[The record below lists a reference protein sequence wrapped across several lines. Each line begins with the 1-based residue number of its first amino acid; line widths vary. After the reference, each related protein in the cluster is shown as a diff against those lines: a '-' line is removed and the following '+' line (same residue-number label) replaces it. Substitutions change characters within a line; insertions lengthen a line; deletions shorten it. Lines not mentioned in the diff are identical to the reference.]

1 MSKKP
6 TLKELLY
13 YVSNHLRE
21 KDIDHALIGGLAVA
35 LHGYPRATVDV
46 DLLVRDEDRVALVET
61 LTAAGFTCEEVNDEM
76 AHFSGLG
83 TVDCLFAHRE
93 TSLQML
99 ENAKPIDQSTVDIL
113 EVEDII
119 GLKIQAYANDP
130 SRQWKDQ
137 ADIAELMR
145 ANPEL
150 DRLRILGYAAMFD
163 RQAEVEQMLDTILD
177 SMLTPPRKTE

>member
-6 TLKELLY
+6 TLKELLN

-21 KDIDHALIGGLAVA
+21 NGIDHALIGGLAVA

-46 DLLVRDEDRVALVET
+46 DLLVRDEDRVELVEV
-61 LTAAGFTCEEVNDEM
+61 LTAAGFICDEVNDEM

-93 TSLQML
+93 TSLKML
-99 ENAKPIDQSTVDIL
+99 ANAKPIDQSGIDIV

-119 GLKIQAYANDP
+119 GLKIQAYVNDP

-137 ADIAELMR
+137 ADIAELLR
-145 ANPEL
+145 SNPQL
-150 DRLRILGYAAMFD
+150 DRQRILGYAAMFD
-163 RQAEVEQMLDTILD
+163 QKAELKQMLEAVLG
-177 SMLTPPRKTE
+177 